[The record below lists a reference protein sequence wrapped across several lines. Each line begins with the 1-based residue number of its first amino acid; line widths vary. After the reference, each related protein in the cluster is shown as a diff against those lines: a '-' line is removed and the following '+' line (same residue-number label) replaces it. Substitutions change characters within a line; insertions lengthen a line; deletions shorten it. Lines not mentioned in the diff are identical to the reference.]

1 MATFEELAMHRLTA
15 RRPKGVGK
23 GGQVLTVIPL
33 ATKRPI
39 RTRPHHVRIENPVRM
54 SLIPVFAPSAILT
67 NWRMGMVGITTIL
80 QSAKLLVLVH
90 LAMLV
95 ICPATFLLSSLAP
108 PKTCQGIAETSLSET
123 QPPVPISSFL
133 SGQTQFCSLDPD
145 KTACAATAKHDLQA
159 LHSLDWGTCPDASS
173 PSGGLQ
179 NGPSSIPVLDKVSH
193 TTPSFGNLKKGV
205 AGERSLQSLPKCKS
219 GRSESFHLASTL
231 CPRSR
236 TPQSGMH
243 QRMPA
248 TVP

>member
-80 QSAKLLVLVH
+80 RSAKLLVLVH

-108 PKTCQGIAETSLSET
+108 
-123 QPPVPISSFL
+123 
-133 SGQTQFCSLDPD
+133 
-145 KTACAATAKHDLQA
+145 KHVR
-159 LHSLDWGTCPDASS
+159 G
-173 PSGGLQ
+173 
-179 NGPSSIPVLDKVSH
+179 
-193 TTPSFGNLKKGV
+193 
-205 AGERSLQSLPKCKS
+205 
-219 GRSESFHLASTL
+219 
-231 CPRSR
+231 
-236 TPQSGMH
+236 
-243 QRMPA
+243 
-248 TVP
+248 